1 VGRNSNFFLVERSFI
16 ADAPYQTGDL
26 VLSPAAGAG
35 AGLAAS
41 GLMVV
46 TVAALHPAVAPTF
59 AEVLRR
65 IGTMA
70 LGHGALH
77 GTDGVV
83 AGAVIQ
89 GGLGVILGLL
99 YALCQ
104 QRAPAGD
111 LLLVGIFY
119 GVVLWVVSGALSNL
133 PFWASMRPL
142 AHTKIWL
149 LGCCVYGFVLAL
161 TATARP
167 GGHEPSQTRERE

>member
-1 VGRNSNFFLVERSFI
+1 MARNSDLALVERSFI
-16 ADAPYQTGDL
+16 ADAPYQTGEL
-26 VLSPAAGAG
+26 ALSSAAGAG

-41 GLMVV
+41 ALMVV
-46 TVAALHPAVAPTF
+46 TVAALHPPVAPTF

-70 LGHGALH
+70 LGPQALQ
-77 GTDGVV
+77 GTGGVV
-83 AGAVIQ
+83 AGAVIH

-119 GVVLWVVSGALSNL
+119 GVVLWVVSGVLSHL
-133 PFWASMRPL
+133 PFWASMLPL

-149 LGCCVYGFVLAL
+149 LGCCVYGVVLAL
-161 TATARP
+161 TATARR
-167 GGHEPSQTRERE
+167 GGHETSQARERE

>member
-1 VGRNSNFFLVERSFI
+1 MERSFI
-16 ADAPYQTGDL
+16 ADAPYQAGDL

-41 GLMVV
+41 ALMVV
-46 TVAALHPAVAPTF
+46 TVAALHPPVAPILP
-59 AEVLRR
+59 EVLRR

-70 LGHGALH
+70 LGHEALQ
-77 GTDGVV
+77 GTGGVV

-89 GGLGVILGLL
+89 GGLGVIFGLL

-119 GVVLWVVSGALSNL
+119 GVVLWVGSGILSNL
-133 PFWASMRPL
+133 PFWVWMRPL
-142 AHTKIWL
+142 AHMKIWL

-161 TATARP
+161 TATARR
-167 GGHEPSQTRERE
+167 GGQEPSQAQELE